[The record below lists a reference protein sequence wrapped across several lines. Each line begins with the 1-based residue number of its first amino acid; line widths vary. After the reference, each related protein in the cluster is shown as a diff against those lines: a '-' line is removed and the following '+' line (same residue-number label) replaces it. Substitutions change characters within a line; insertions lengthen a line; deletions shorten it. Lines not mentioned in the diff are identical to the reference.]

1 MPLEIHTSQFWN
13 GTDQIL
19 FENAVQDYIHTLHAF
34 NMVVGKPRPTAV
46 HPLIEKAV
54 KRIQTQGQ
62 PDKYVA
68 DFVVIDDTPPPPSL
82 EEKKNKL
89 LSDLRFAENAAMEK
103 ILPARK
109 IRLAHI
115 KYNDALSLDETVR
128 TAEHQKDIELI
139 TTVQGFRNQ
148 YALIAAQ
155 AEAVIEDLTE
165 QTVDSWQLPEFKS

>member
-1 MPLEIHTSQFWN
+1 MTLEIHTSQFWDGADQN
-13 GTDQIL
+13 G

-54 KRIQTQGQ
+54 
-62 PDKYVA
+62 
-68 DFVVIDDTPPPPSL
+68 
-82 EEKKNKL
+82 
-89 LSDLRFAENAAMEK
+89 MEK
-103 ILPARK
+103 ILPARR

-155 AEAVIEDLTE
+155 AEADIDDLTE
-165 QTVDSWQLPEFKS
+165 QTIDSWQ